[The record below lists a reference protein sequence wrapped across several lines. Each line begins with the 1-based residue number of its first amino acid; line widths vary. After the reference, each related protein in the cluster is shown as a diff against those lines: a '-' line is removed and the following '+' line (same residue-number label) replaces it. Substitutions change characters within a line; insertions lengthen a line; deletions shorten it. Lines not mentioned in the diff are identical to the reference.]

1 MTKPR
6 NPRPGPGWHLMEPGT
21 LKQQGDEVMEVRN
34 RWVPIHPSERGKE
47 LRENEPPHRRA
58 HPPLSG
64 DPEQVYLDNPPGD
77 DPATAFLESDRQD
90 CAERLFEAV
99 TVGLISE
106 AVSKQREIKKQAD
119 KEQRTL
125 DLLSLGVRLSEDL
138 EVARQM
144 AENAAEIAYPT
155 PAPKDAE
162 QPEVVV

>member
-47 LRENEPPHRRA
+47 LRENEPPHRCA

-77 DPATAFLESDRQD
+77 DPATAFNEIDRRD

-99 TVGLISE
+99 SVGLISE
-106 AVSKQREIKKQAD
+106 FVSERRQVIRSAPDPTGGLIQLGL
-119 KEQRTL
+119 TL
-125 DLLSLGVRLSEDL
+125 AEDL
-138 EVARQM
+138 EIALQA

-155 PAPKDAE
+155 PAPKGAE
-162 QPEVVV
+162 LPEVAV